1 MKHNR
6 FSEEQIIKI
15 LRQAEKGEQTV
26 SSLCRS
32 HSIAETTFYKWRQK
46 YGGLEVTDARRLRD
60 LERENARLKRLL
72 AERVMEIDAL
82 REVLAKK

>member
-1 MKHNR
+1 MKHR
-6 FSEEQIIKI
+6 FTEEQIIKI
-15 LRQAEKGEQTV
+15 LREAERGEQTV
-26 SSLCRS
+26 SSLCRAHGVS
-32 HSIAETTFYKWRQK
+32 ENTFYKWRQK
-46 YGGLEVTDARRLRD
+46 YGGIEVADARRLRD